1 MARRAKSSS
10 AAGWGLALAALIAAA
25 PAASQPPAAS
35 APKGLQ
41 QDIAFSVYPLASD
54 TSVILKRLLTP
65 LAADA
70 MTRKLAAT
78 GRVLPRQAID
88 LKNERFTVYVP
99 PAEPAK
105 GYGLLVFVPPW
116 REAYVPRGWSEA
128 LDKAGVIFVTA
139 ARSGNDAN
147 VIDRREPLAL
157 IAWANIASRYTVDPR
172 RVWIGGFSGGSRV
185 ALRLALAYPD
195 VFAGALMNAG
205 ADPIGRGDGP
215 APPPKPLFDRFQ
227 AETHLVYVTGAEDPN
242 HIRMDA
248 DSLASMRDWCV
259 QGVEQQIVPNKT
271 HDEASPLALAKAL
284 AALDR
289 PPPRDEA
296 KLAACQAKY
305 GREMDERLARA
316 AALKAAGKDGE
327 AHRLL
332 VEIDRRFGGLAAPQ
346 SVDLATQARSDGG
359 KAVF

>member
-1 MARRAKSSS
+1 METFPKSRRA
-10 AAGWGLALAALIAAA
+10 WGLALALAALTATPAAA
-25 PAASQPPAAS
+25 QTPASP

-41 QDIAFSVYPLASD
+41 PDVAFSVYPVASD
-54 TSVILKRLLTP
+54 TAVIIKRLLSP

-70 MTRKLAAT
+70 MTKKLADT
-78 GRVLPRQAID
+78 GRVLPKQAID
-88 LKNERFTVYVP
+88 LKDERFTVYVP
-99 PAEPAK
+99 KVEPAK

-116 REAYVPRGWSEA
+116 REAYAPKGWTEV
-128 LDKAGVIFVTA
+128 LDQAGVIFVTA

-157 IAWANIASRYTVDPR
+157 IAWANVASRYTLDPQ
-172 RVWIGGFSGGSRV
+172 RVWVGGFSGGSRV
-185 ALRLALAYPD
+185 VLRLALAYPD

-215 APPPKPLFDRFQ
+215 PPPARSLFDRFQ
-227 AETHLVYVTGAEDPN
+227 SQSHLVYVTGAEDPN

-248 DSLASMRDWCV
+248 DSLASMRDWCI

-289 PPPRDEA
+289 PPPRDAGRLEA
-296 KLAACQAKY
+296 CRAKY
-305 GREMDERLARA
+305 EQEMAQMLARA
-316 AALKAAGKDGE
+316 AALKTAGKDAE
-327 AHRLL
+327 AYRLL
-332 VEIDRRFGGLAAPQ
+332 VQTDRRFGGLAAPQ
-346 SVDLATQARSDGG
+346 SLDLAAKARPAGG
-359 KAVF
+359 